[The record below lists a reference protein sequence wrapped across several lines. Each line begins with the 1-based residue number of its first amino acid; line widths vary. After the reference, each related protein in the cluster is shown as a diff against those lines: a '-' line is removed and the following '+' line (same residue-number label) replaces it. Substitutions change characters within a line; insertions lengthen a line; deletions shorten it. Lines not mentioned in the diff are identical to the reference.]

1 MKNILSLAIALWSST
16 LALAQSAASLSG
28 QVADEGGKPLVGI
41 TILLENTNLGA
52 ATDRDGNYRIK
63 NIPSGSYSAI
73 ASCLG
78 YETQHFDLVL
88 NAGAVVSRNL
98 VMVERAVVLDEVVM
112 TAESEKT
119 RLENTAQAI
128 QVIETKVAKLQSAD
142 LGNILAKT
150 EGVNVQR
157 GGGLG
162 SSFRFALNGLS
173 GDQIRFFYDG
183 VPLTFSPYSF
193 GIANVPVN
201 MIDRIEVYKGVVPIQ
216 FGADALGGAVNLV
229 PPGMRY
235 GWSGSASYQIGS
247 FGTHRLTASL
257 NYADEQTGLFVAAG
271 GFFDYTD
278 NNYEIDVAVSET
290 SNGGTP
296 TGRLRQAT
304 VERFHDAYRA
314 YGGNLSLGIR
324 HKKWANKL
332 SLEGYYGNYDNEIQ
346 NSQSPGLI
354 DQPDLGISEA
364 VAGSPFGELMFTS
377 YSAGLNL
384 DYNVNLHPKWELD
397 LKAGYNYSERVAIDT
412 SRNLYDWFGEVIRVQ
427 NVPGELGIADHL
439 ITESQSLFIRQQ
451 LTFKLSDWHA
461 FKLSVA
467 PTRQYR
473 TADDLLIDGPFDPA
487 LDEGFLFDLVSGLEY
502 TTDLLDGYLQN
513 IAFVK
518 NYRQSIRIESLDPSL
533 GIVLIDERS
542 VSNYGAGNGL
552 RYDWS
557 DRFSTKLSYEFAYR
571 LPRQDEIFGDGQLIQ
586 ENLELRPE
594 SSHNVNLQASYSS
607 KPTSKIDW
615 QVQSN
620 LFFRRIDD
628 LIFLLVNADDFG
640 AFQNVWSATSQG
652 VELSGKVRELLP
664 RLSLS
669 ANTTYQAYFNTSDDG
684 PFASF
689 HGDRIPNTP
698 YFFANGAAEYELLD
712 VLNEQDRLSFFYN
725 VRYVHSFFIGWES
738 AGLRQFKAEVPD
750 QSVHAAGLTYRLNT
764 KNWQYALT
772 VESQNLTDV
781 KVFDLFGVQRPG
793 RAFFVKLTTQF

>member
-1 MKNILSLAIALWSST
+1 MKNLLFLAIALWSST
-16 LALAQSAASLSG
+16 LALSQSSASLSG
-28 QVADEGGKPLVGI
+28 QVTDEGGKSLMGI
-41 TILLENTNLGA
+41 TILLEDANVGA
-52 ATDRDGNYRIK
+52 LTDRDGNYRIK
-63 NIPSGSYSAI
+63 NIPAGIYTAI
-73 ASCLG
+73 VSCLG
-78 YETQHFDLVL
+78 YETQRFDLVL

-128 QVIETKVAKLQSAD
+128 HVIETKVAKLQSAD
-142 LGNILAKT
+142 LGDILAKT

-162 SSFRFALNGLS
+162 SGFRFALNGLS

-183 VPLTFSPYSF
+183 VPLTFSPYGF

-201 MIDRIEVYKGVVPIQ
+201 MIDRIEVYKGVVPVQ

-247 FGTHRLTASL
+247 FGTHRLTTSL
-257 NYADEQTGLFVAAG
+257 NYADEQTGLFVASG

-278 NNYEIDVAVSET
+278 NNYQIDVAVSET

-304 VERFHDAYRA
+304 IERFHDAYRA
-314 YGGNLSLGIR
+314 YGGNLRLGIR

-354 DQPDLGISEA
+354 EQPTLGINEA
-364 VAGSPFGELMFTS
+364 IAGSPFGELMFTS

-384 DYNVNLHPKWELD
+384 DYNVNLHPQWELD
-397 LKAGYNYSERVAIDT
+397 LKAGYNYSERVSIDT

-427 NVPGELGIADHL
+427 NQAGELGIADHL
-439 ITESQSLFIRQQ
+439 ITESQSLFVRQQ
-451 LTFKLSDWHA
+451 LTFKLSDQHA
-461 FKLSVA
+461 FKLSIA
-467 PTRQYR
+467 PTHQYR

-487 LDEGFLFDLVSGLEY
+487 LGDGYLFDLVSGLEY
-502 TTDLLDGYLQN
+502 TADLLNGRLQN
-513 IAFVK
+513 IAFAK
-518 NYRQSIRIESLDPSL
+518 NYRQNIRIELLDPSL
-533 GIVLIDERS
+533 GEVLLDERS
-542 VSNYGAGNGL
+542 VSSYGAGNGI

-586 ENLELRPE
+586 ENLDLQPE
-594 SSHNVNLQASYSS
+594 SSHNINLQASYGS

-615 QVQSN
+615 QLKGN
-620 LFFRRIDD
+620 FFLRRIDD
-628 LIFLLVNADDFG
+628 LIFLLVDANDFG
-640 AFQNVWSATSQG
+640 SFQNVWSATSQG
-652 VELSGKVRELLP
+652 IELSGKVRELLP
-664 RLSLS
+664 GLSLS
-669 ANTTYQAYFNTSDDG
+669 ANSTYQAYYNTSDDG

-689 HGDRIPNTP
+689 QGDRIPNTP
-698 YFFANGAAEYELLD
+698 YFFANGAAEYKLLD
-712 VLNEQDRLSFFYN
+712 VLKEQDRLSFFYN
-725 VRYVHSFFIGWES
+725 IRYVHAFFIGWES
-738 AGLRQFKAEVPD
+738 AGLRQFKTEVPD
-750 QSVHAAGLTYRLNT
+750 QSVHAAGLTYQLNI
-764 KNWQYALT
+764 KDWQHALT
-772 VESQNLTDV
+772 VESQNLTNA

-793 RAFFVKLTTQF
+793 RAFFVKLSTQF